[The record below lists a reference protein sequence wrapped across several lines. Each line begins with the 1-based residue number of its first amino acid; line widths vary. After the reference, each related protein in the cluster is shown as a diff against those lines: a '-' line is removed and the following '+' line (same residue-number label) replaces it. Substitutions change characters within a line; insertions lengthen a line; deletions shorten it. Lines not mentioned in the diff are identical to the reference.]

1 MGDKELEEIRKRKLL
16 ELQRQLYEAERE
28 EIARQQYE
36 MQKDAI
42 LRQLLTADAR
52 SRLTNLKMVKPE
64 LAEQI
69 ELQLIN
75 LAQAGRI
82 RSPLTDDQLKA
93 LLKKLVGKRRE
104 PKIIFK

>member
-1 MGDKELEEIRKRKLL
+1 MRDKELEEIRKRKLL

>member
-1 MGDKELEEIRKRKLL
+1 MSDKELEEIRKRKLL

-93 LLKKLVGKRRE
+93 LLKKLIGKRRE

>member
-1 MGDKELEEIRKRKLL
+1 MSDKELEEIRKRKLL